1 MIAKEDKIKFVND
14 KFLEMFA
21 KPIDTLMT
29 QKKDLD
35 DSSDEYV
42 GGKQGRLKFFLT
54 CKKCLGRRE
63 SSVQSKSSW
72 NETSFFDFD

>member
-21 KPIDTLMT
+21 KPIDALMT
-29 QKKDLD
+29 QKKEEE
-35 DSSDEYV
+35 DSSDEHV
-42 GGKQGRLKFFLT
+42 EGKQGKFKFFYT
-54 CKKCLGRRE
+54 CKRCLGRRE
-63 SSVQSKSSW
+63 TTVQSKSSW